1 MPNDERGHN
10 FRNQQEGL
18 NSHPQG
24 GSSGDSMSGLTLTI
38 ALFGVLGVLVVLLVL
53 LLR

>member
-18 NSHPQG
+18 HERPRSA
-24 GSSGDSMSGLTLTI
+24 SSDSMSARTLTVP
-38 ALFGVLGVLVVLLVL
+38 LFVALGVLVVLLVL